1 MEITLFQ
8 VVSYKNINLFLIY
21 IFLIK
26 KSNFINLFII
36 YSILKKKIFFD
47 FDYFENLTTKFL
59 KLFNNLNYNFNY
71 FLRLRCKLYIKIGY
85 AKLYTKINALFHL
98 NLQKQKQTNK
108 QNKI

>member
-71 FLRLRCKLYIKIGY
+71 FLRLRCK
-85 AKLYTKINALFHL
+85 YTKINALFHL